1 MTLTNLGVENAS
13 SGSVAPQANGDRTVA
28 VGNKALSNGTES
40 VALGESLASGA
51 QSFAAALA
59 NNTTSYG
66 ATGSGSIAIGDRNKT
81 TGGYSVNL
89 GRLNTVTGANGAAA
103 IGENCSTSGAS
114 AISIGNV
121 NQATGD
127 YSCAIGR
134 YATTGG
140 TYGKFSKA
148 NGIFANYG
156 DAQNG
161 WFNLRSDTTDATSE
175 AMTTNNGTASATN
188 QIVVTS
194 DSCMTFTGAIVAMQN
209 GAQSYGSWEIRGLL
223 VNDGG
228 TTTLPIFNISEIGS
242 SGWKI
247 NLYADDTNNALKVQ
261 VTGEAST
268 NIRWVANI
276 QTAEVNYA

>member
-13 SGSVAPQANGDRTVA
+13 GGSVAPQANGDRTVA

-51 QSFAAALA
+51 QSFAAALG

-81 TGGYSVNL
+81 SGGYSINL
-89 GRLNTVTGANGAAA
+89 GRLNTVSGANGAAA
-103 IGENCSTSGAS
+103 IGQSSITSGES
-114 AISIGNV
+114 AIALGAV
-121 NQATGD
+121 ARAGGD
-127 YSCAIGR
+127 HSCAIGR
-134 YATTGG
+134 YATTGS
-140 TYGKFSKA
+140 TYGKFAKA
-148 NGIFANYG
+148 SGIFGSFG

-161 WFNLRSDTTDATSE
+161 WFSLRSDTTNATAE
-175 AMTTNNGTASATN
+175 AMTTNNTTASATN

-194 DSCMTFTGAIVAMQN
+194 DSCMTFSGTIVAMQN

-228 TTTLPIFNISEIGS
+228 TTTLPVFNISEIGS

-247 NLYADDTNNALKVQ
+247 NLYPDNTNKALKIQ
-261 VTGEAST
+261 VTGEASH
-268 NIRWVANI
+268 NIRWVANV